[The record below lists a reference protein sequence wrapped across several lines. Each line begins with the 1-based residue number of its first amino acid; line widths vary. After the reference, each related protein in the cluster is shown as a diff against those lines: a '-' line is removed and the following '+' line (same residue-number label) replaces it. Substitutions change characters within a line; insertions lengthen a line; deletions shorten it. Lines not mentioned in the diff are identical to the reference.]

1 MKHNKW
7 LFRLTAMGLST
18 TLLLTSISF
27 PANAAETSTSTVDS
41 VEIETAI
48 PTEEDSTEEDSTEE
62 DSTETTAS
70 ETDTDSLSE
79 IHSNGTA
86 EEHHTITGFAP
97 LSEDESSLH
106 MSVTD
111 KPSESDVI
119 DVLPSSLSLG
129 EDGRAECEYLPD
141 V

>member
-48 PTEEDSTEEDSTEE
+48 PTEEDSTEEDSTE
-62 DSTETTAS
+62 TTAS

-97 LSEDESSLH
+97 LKMKAACTCPSLTNH
-106 MSVTD
+106 LKAMS
-111 KPSESDVI
+111 
-119 DVLPSSLSLG
+119 LMYFHLH
-129 EDGRAECEYLPD
+129 
-141 V
+141 

>member
-7 LFRLTAMGLST
+7 LFRLAAMGLST

-86 EEHHTITGFAP
+86 E
-97 LSEDESSLH
+97 
-106 MSVTD
+106 
-111 KPSESDVI
+111 
-119 DVLPSSLSLG
+119 
-129 EDGRAECEYLPD
+129 
-141 V
+141 

>member
-7 LFRLTAMGLST
+7 LFRLTAMVLST

-48 PTEEDSTEEDSTEE
+48 PTEEDSTEE

-97 LSEDESSLH
+97 LSEDEAACTCPSLTNH
-106 MSVTD
+106 LKAMS
-111 KPSESDVI
+111 
-119 DVLPSSLSLG
+119 LMYFHLH
-129 EDGRAECEYLPD
+129 
-141 V
+141 